1 MRGRI
6 KRYFSDKGYGFIA
19 GEDGVDYYFHISNV
33 RTAVQITQGSVVE
46 FDVVR
51 ANDKKNNKAVN
62 IKIIEVKDRPQ
73 FIQLGGTRV
82 KLSNIKNYG
91 ISSNGKVLM
100 KAEVKTYTECI
111 VVDCSHWFFNKEYYD
126 YEYHDK
132 HLLSFD
138 EYYDEIEQL
147 NYALEKG
154 YDKSECDKDKMPKAF
169 VYSESKKK
177 LTRAEDKFLEKD
189 DFILTYADCYY
200 LYVTTYQGDNYT
212 FYEYGNYH
220 LNDSS
225 KASFNIREKLQELD
239 SYFTK

>member
-6 KRYFSDKGYGFIA
+6 KRYFSDKGYGFIV

-33 RTAVQITQGSVVE
+33 RTAVQITQGSIVE

-51 ANDKKNNKAVN
+51 VNDKKNDKAVN
-62 IKIIEVKDRPQ
+62 IKVAEVKNHPQ

-100 KAEVKTYTECI
+100 KAEVKTYTEREVI
-111 VVDCSHWFFNKEYYD
+111 DCTHWLLNRNYYSYEYYG
-126 YEYHDK
+126 K

-138 EYYDEIEQL
+138 EYYNEIEQL
-147 NYALEKG
+147 NYALKNE
-154 YDKSECDKDKMPKAF
+154 YDKSAYGKDKMPKAF

-177 LTRAEDKFLEKD
+177 LTRAEDKFLEKG
-189 DFILTYADCYY
+189 DFILTYADSYY
-200 LYVTTYQGDNYT
+200 LYITTYQGDNYT
-212 FYEYGNYH
+212 FYEYGIEQ
-220 LNDSS
+220 LNDYMR
-225 KASFNIREKLQELD
+225 ASFNIREKLQELD
-239 SYFTK
+239 GYFTK